1 MAAVDFVPAARGPRA
16 AMAKDCA
23 SAAVV
28 LTALAGFVAW
38 CAILWRGT
46 GHPCTAAPEGPR

>member
-1 MAAVDFVPAARGPRA
+1 LAAVDFVPAARGPRA

-28 LTALAGFVAW
+28 L
-38 CAILWRGT
+38 
-46 GHPCTAAPEGPR
+46 